1 MIVSVTPVWFHEIT
15 LAPEPQS
22 IAAARR
28 FVRRHLGAHGL
39 ALLVDDIVLVAS
51 ELATNALAHAGT
63 SFTVS
68 LTAFAGTVVL
78 AVRDGSAAFP
88 ERVDARAQETAG
100 RGVAIVSAVSREWG
114 VVADGTA
121 GKSVWAAFDAG

>member
-1 MIVSVTPVWFHEIT
+1 MWFHEIT
-15 LAPEPQS
+15 LAPEAQS

-28 FVRRHLGAHGL
+28 FVRGHLGAHGP

-51 ELATNALAHAGT
+51 ELATNAFAHAGT

-78 AVRDGSAAFP
+78 VVKDGSVSWP
-88 ERVDARAQETAG
+88 VRVDARAQDAAG

-114 VVADGTA
+114 VVAHGNA
-121 GKSVWAAFDAG
+121 GKSVWAAFDAE